1 VLAKQQFGRLMLWG
15 QKKLLKE
22 QLFYRKNPRLRLHLT
37 AVTRRRRRKGGLG
50 LFAQN
55 SLKSTY
61 TVTGLR
67 RALFAPQRVV
77 STVFRRDILL
87 PQLRA
92 TDLQRIRQRKEIFP
106 QHWGRLPKRK
116 DLKPLFWVQR
126 SANLR
131 ARKKKLERLRAH
143 YFRTKVRV
151 YRAKSLKASAAK
163 SLLLARTSSAGKLV
177 SKRLAL
183 VQQAVY
189 SEAQQ
194 HRPKNSIQRLLTQRG
209 NMSGVQR
216 RASLWQARSVRS
228 MRRLELALSVWS
240 PQYQIRRRRWAFP
253 RQYGGLLRRS

>member
-1 VLAKQQFGRLMLWG
+1 M
-15 QKKLLKE
+15 KE
-22 QLFYRKNPRLRLHLT
+22 QLFYRKSPRLRPPLT

-67 RALFAPQRVV
+67 RALFAPQEVV

-92 TDLQRIRQRKEIFP
+92 TDLRRIRQRKEIFP
-106 QHWGRLPKRK
+106 QHWERLPKRR
-116 DLKPLFWVQR
+116 DLKPLFWVHR

-131 ARKKKLERLRAH
+131 VRKKKLERLRAR
-143 YFRTKVRV
+143 YFRKRVRV
-151 YRAKSLKASAAK
+151 RPVKSLKASAAK
-163 SLLLARTSSAGKLV
+163 SLLLAKTSSMCKLV
-177 SKRLAL
+177 SKRLTL

-189 SEAQQ
+189 SETQQ
-194 HRPKNSIQRLLTQRG
+194 HRPKNSIQRLLMQRG
-209 NMSGVQR
+209 GVGGVQR

-228 MRRLELALSVWS
+228 MRRLELALS
-240 PQYQIRRRRWAFP
+240 A
-253 RQYGGLLRRS
+253 